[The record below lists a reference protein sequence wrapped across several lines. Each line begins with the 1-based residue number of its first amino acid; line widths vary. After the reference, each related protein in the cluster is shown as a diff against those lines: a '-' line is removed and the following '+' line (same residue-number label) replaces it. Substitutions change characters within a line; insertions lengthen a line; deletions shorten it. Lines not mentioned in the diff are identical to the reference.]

1 MTMSIKLTVPRSNL
15 IAATAASALL
25 AALACITTASAQSQ
39 NGSLGQPT
47 QSTTTAKGDMA
58 RCQQLFSQRSHYHAN
73 GSEPTSQDVAAEM
86 ALKDCRAGR
95 TEAGIAAL
103 EGMLRSK
110 GIPVPQPEAAQS

>member
-1 MTMSIKLTVPRSNL
+1 MMSIKLTVPRSNL
-15 IAATAASALL
+15 VAATAVSAVL

-47 QSTTTAKGDMA
+47 TTPKSDMA

-73 GSEPTSQDVAAEM
+73 GSEPSSQDVAAEM

-110 GIPVPQPEAAQS
+110 GIPMPPSETASSP

>member
-1 MTMSIKLTVPRSNL
+1 MSIKLTVPRSNL

-25 AALACITTASAQSQ
+25 AALACIATASAQSQ

-47 QSTTTAKGDMA
+47 QPTTAKGDLA

-86 ALKDCRAGR
+86 AMKDCRAGR

-110 GIPVPQPEAAQS
+110 GIPVPQPEAAQSR